1 MKKSKK
7 KIRSKTAVTLLLLVS
22 IGLTWL
28 ASMVCLTM
36 TTAQSI
42 YDNLYN
48 ASYNFV
54 DNVHGMGGFTRF
66 YDPEFSHTYGTL
78 DERPDYMEYCIF
90 SAIEGSTSSSISSV
104 EHYSYTYSY
113 REERDPWLRDIRY
126 PMETAVL
133 FYDGEGNLLHSSEDD
148 IMFFDYNTQE
158 EWDVGDDSAAAQ
170 HYGWIDISEGK
181 EEGYPNDPYLRLR
194 NIFSNHGSRFWDYT
208 FRMTGTFEGNC
219 FVPVR
224 MDFVD
229 RWSVIS
235 SIEEDE
241 KQQFAT
247 GDGGYS
253 YILSDV
259 ERAGLLEW
267 QMQFD
272 RTDEYTGDPDNLV
285 TIYAHYPK
293 MWDYEETPLTYN
305 GQEYTSLA
313 HLTRE
318 LEVPTHYDIYQYSND
333 LRAKGVYKLNEL
345 LIFTGWEYAEYA
357 NYPSGDAPT
366 DLILVTA
373 VRSNP
378 LACAMSALRNI
389 YIVTGI
395 LALALF
401 LVVYSNIKKRLV
413 EPVADVAAAM
423 EDGWRNIHRPK
434 DAPTMWAE
442 ADELTSEF
450 KIEQDRRR
458 MKNNEIARLNT
469 ALEYAKTAEQN
480 RRQMTSSIAHE
491 LKTPLAVIHSY
502 AEGLKEHIAEDRRD
516 QYLDVILSEVKRT
529 DGMVLEMLDLSRLEA
544 GKVKLARD
552 EFSLAE
558 LTRSVFGKLERALQS
573 KNLHLE
579 YHLPEQSMVT
589 ADETRIAQVIE
600 NFATNAIKYTPD
612 GGRITVVIRTGQSLT
627 TLTVENESAPL
638 PWEALNK
645 VWDTFYRA
653 DDSRSGGG
661 TGLGLAIAKSIID
674 LHGGTC
680 FVHNTAM
687 GVEFGFTLK

>member
-1 MKKSKK
+1 MKKAK
-7 KIRSKTAVTLLLLVS
+7 KIRSKTAVTLLLLLS

-36 TTAQSI
+36 VTAQGI
-42 YDNLYN
+42 YDDLYA
-48 ASYNFV
+48 ASYDFVGDVGSAGNFNIYYSA
-54 DNVHGMGGFTRF
+54 DFPSN
-66 YDPEFSHTYGTL
+66 YGIL
-78 DERPDYMEYCIF
+78 DEMPEYMENRILTAISRTSRASIGSALYYPYISHVSF
-90 SAIEGSTSSSISSV
+90 SEKRPS
-104 EHYSYTYSY
+104 
-113 REERDPWLRDIRY
+113 WLRDISY

-133 FYDGEGNLLHSSEDD
+133 FYDGNGELLHSSDED
-148 IMFFDYNTQE
+148 IIFFYYSTQE
-158 EWDVGDDSAAAQ
+158 EWDTGEDSAP
-170 HYGWIDISEGK
+170 HNYSWIDISEGK

-194 NIFSNHGSRFWDYT
+194 NHFSNNGSRFWDYA
-208 FRMTGTFEGNC
+208 FRMTGTFEGSQ
-219 FVPVR
+219 FIPVR
-224 MDFVD
+224 MDYID
-229 RWSVIS
+229 RWSVS
-235 SIEEDE
+235 AAIEGNE
-241 KQQFAT
+241 QFT
-247 GDGGYS
+247 NEDGGHS

-259 ERAGLLEW
+259 DRAGLLKW
-267 QMQFD
+267 QEQFD
-272 RTDEYTGDPDNLV
+272 RTSEYTGDPDDLV
-285 TIYAHYPK
+285 TIYAERPE

-305 GQEYTSLA
+305 GKDYTSLA

-318 LEVPTHYDIYQYSND
+318 LEVPSHSDTYIYSND

-345 LIFTGWEYAEYA
+345 LIFSGCEYAEYA
-357 NYPSGDAPT
+357 NYPSGEAPI

-373 VRSNP
+373 ARSNP

-423 EDGWRNIHRPK
+423 ENGWRNIHRPG

-442 ADELTSEF
+442 ADVLTSEF

-458 MKNNEIARLNT
+458 TSKNEITRLNT

-529 DGMVLEMLDLSRLEA
+529 DGMVLETLDLSRLEA

-558 LTRSVFGKLERALQS
+558 LTRSVFDKLERALQS
-573 KNLHLE
+573 KNLRLE
-579 YHLPEQSMVT
+579 YHFPEQSMVT

-600 NFATNAIKYTPD
+600 NFATNAVKYTPD

-638 PWEALNK
+638 PWDALNK
-645 VWDTFYRA
+645 VWDTFYRV
-653 DDSRSGGG
+653 DDSRSGSG
-661 TGLGLAIAKSIID
+661 TGLGLAIAKNIIE

-680 FVHNTAM
+680 SVCNTDT
-687 GVEFGFTLK
+687 GVKFGFTLK

>member
-1 MKKSKK
+1 MKKAK
-7 KIRSKTAVTLLLLVS
+7 KIRSKTAVTLLLLLS

-28 ASMVCLTM
+28 ASMVCLTLV
-36 TTAQSI
+36 TAQGI
-42 YDNLYN
+42 YDDLYA
-48 ASYNFV
+48 ASYDLPNDVHSMGNFSLY
-54 DNVHGMGGFTRF
+54 
-66 YDPEFSHTYGTL
+66 YDRNFPHTYGTL
-78 DERPDYMEYCIF
+78 NEQPELMEYRMLKAISDTVNRSVSTVGYYPYISHVSF
-90 SAIEGSTSSSISSV
+90 S
-104 EHYSYTYSY
+104 
-113 REERDPWLRDIRY
+113 EERTSWLRDIRC

-133 FYDGEGNLLHSSEDD
+133 FYDGDGNLLHGSEDD
-148 IMFFDYNTQE
+148 ILFFDYYTQE
-158 EWDVGDDSAAAQ
+158 EWDAGEDSAGGR

-194 NIFSNHGSRFWDYT
+194 NHFSNNGGRLWDFT
-208 FRMTGTFEGNC
+208 FRMTGTFEGTQ
-219 FVPVR
+219 FIPVR
-224 MDFVD
+224 MDYID
-229 RWSVIS
+229 RWSVS
-235 SIEEDE
+235 AAIEGNE
-241 KQQFAT
+241 QFT
-247 GDGGYS
+247 NEDGGYS
-253 YILSDV
+253 YIFSDV

-267 QMQFD
+267 QEQFD
-272 RTDEYTGDPDNLV
+272 RTDEYTGDPNDLV
-285 TIYAHYPK
+285 TIYADYPQ

-318 LEVPTHYDIYQYSND
+318 LEVPNRYDTYIYSND
-333 LRAKGVYKLNEL
+333 LRAKGVYQLNEL
-345 LIFTGWEYAEYA
+345 LIFSGREYAEYA
-357 NYPSGDAPT
+357 NYPSGEAPI

-378 LACAMSALRNI
+378 LLCALRALRNI
-389 YIVTGI
+389 YIATGL
-395 LALALF
+395 LALVLF
-401 LVVYSNIKKRLV
+401 LIVRSCTLNRLIRPVESVVS
-413 EPVADVAAAM
+413 AM
-423 EDGWRNIHRPK
+423 QDNWKNLSLPG
-434 DAPTMWAE
+434 DAPPMWAE

-450 KIEQDRRR
+450 KTEQNLRRFH
-458 MKNNEIARLNT
+458 KNEITRLNT

-516 QYLDVILSEVKRT
+516 QYLDVILAEVKRT

-558 LTRSVFGKLERALQS
+558 LTRSVFGKLERAMQS
-573 KNLHLE
+573 KNLRLE
-579 YHLPEQSMVT
+579 YHFPEQSMVT

-600 NFATNAIKYTPD
+600 NFATNAVKYTPD
-612 GGRITVVIRTGQSLT
+612 GGRITVVIRTGQSLI
-627 TLTVENESAPL
+627 TLTVENERAPL
-638 PWEALNK
+638 SWEALNK
-645 VWDTFYRA
+645 VWDTFYRV

-661 TGLGLAIAKSIID
+661 TGLGLAIAKNIIE